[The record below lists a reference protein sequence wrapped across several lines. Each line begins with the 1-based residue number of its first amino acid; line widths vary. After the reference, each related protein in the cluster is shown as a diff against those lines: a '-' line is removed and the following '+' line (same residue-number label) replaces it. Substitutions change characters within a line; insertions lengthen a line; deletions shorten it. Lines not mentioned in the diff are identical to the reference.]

1 VETETSVAT
10 QTSVETETKNTIPLW
25 LAVAIT
31 VIVALPFGIWLGKLN
46 LPLWV
51 AFIVWAEY
59 FVLGAKPDALK
70 IMVPAYTLGVI
81 GVALIGLLYQ
91 AIDKIFSKPTDTVVD
106 FGLQKL
112 TYDNVA
118 LYVSFFVGFCILIYA
133 MKYLAVTNGPGS
145 LPFFNGITMFLGCYF
160 TGTFLGWFKDFNVG
174 ADMLPYA
181 IVIFCAIT
189 AFIGGMLGALAGWFN
204 VTIMFPREVEKKY

>member
-1 VETETSVAT
+1 M
-10 QTSVETETKNTIPLW
+10 ETETKNTIPLW

-31 VIVALPFGIWLGKLN
+31 VVVALPFGIWLGKLN
-46 LPLWV
+46 LPLWA

-59 FVLGAKPDALK
+59 FALGAKPEALK
-70 IMVPAYTLGVI
+70 TMAPAYTLGVI

-91 AIDKIFSKPTDTVVD
+91 AIDKIWSSPSDTLVD

-118 LYVSFFVGFCILIYA
+118 LYISFFVGFCILIYA
-133 MKYLAVTNGPGS
+133 MKWFPVTQTGS
-145 LPFFNGITMFLGCYF
+145 LPFFNGITMFLACYF
-160 TGTFLGWFKDFNVG
+160 TGTFLGWFKDFNIS

-189 AFIGGMLGALAGWFN
+189 AWLGGMLGCVLGWFN
-204 VTIMFPREVEKKY
+204 IVIMFPREVKKSA

>member
-1 VETETSVAT
+1 MASHQAGLEMEVSV
-10 QTSVETETKNTIPLW
+10 ETKNTIPMW

-31 VIVALPFGIWLGKLN
+31 VCVALPFGIWLDKLN

-59 FVLGAKPDALK
+59 FALGAKPEALK
-70 IMVPAYTLGVI
+70 IMIPAYTLGVI
-81 GVALIGLLYQ
+81 GVGLIGLLYQ
-91 AIDKIFSKPTDTVVD
+91 AIDKVFGTPTNPVVLD

-118 LYVSFFVGFCILIYA
+118 LFVSFFVGFCLLIYA
-133 MKYLAVTNGPGS
+133 MKYIPVVNGAGS

-160 TGTFLGWFKDFNVG
+160 TGTFLGWFKDFGVG

-181 IVIFCAIT
+181 IVIFCAVT
-189 AFIGGMLGALAGWFN
+189 AFIGGMLGCLAGWFN
-204 VTIMFPREVEKKY
+204 VVIMFPREVEKAA

>member
-1 VETETSVAT
+1 M
-10 QTSVETETKNTIPLW
+10 ETKNTIPLW

-31 VIVALPFGIWLGKLN
+31 VCVALPFGIWLGKLN

-91 AIDKIFSKPTDTVVD
+91 AIDKILNNPANVVLD

-112 TYDNVA
+112 TNDNVA
-118 LYVSFFVGFCILIYA
+118 LFVSFFVGFCILIYA
-133 MKYLAVTNGPGS
+133 MKYLPVTNGPGS

-160 TGTFLGWFKDFNVG
+160 TGTFLGWFKDFNIG

-204 VTIMFPREVEKKY
+204 VTIMFPREVEKAA